1 MADLDPYET
10 AVVHANVY
18 AMADKYNIAGLRAL
32 ARHKFDP
39 YVPKCNSSQLMELIG
54 LVFSTTPTSRKEIR
68 SKLISECFQRMEEL
82 QDDQAFMHVLGEYA
96 DLGASLAL
104 KTYKKMSRKEKSLTH
119 DLKVQNARMERVVE
133 KSEEAR
139 DEIKTLEGRN
149 ELDKQTIQQLRAK
162 LGPRII

>member
-32 ARHKFDP
+32 ARYKFDP

-54 LVFSTTPTSRKEIR
+54 LVFSTTPTSCKDIR
-68 SKLISECFQRMEEL
+68 DKLIDECFQRMEEL
-82 QDDQAFMHVLGEYA
+82 QGDQAFMHVLGEYA

-104 KTYKKMSRKEKSLTH
+104 EIYKKMSRKENSLTH

-133 KSEEAR
+133 ESEEAGDR
-139 DEIKTLEGRN
+139 IKTLEERH
-149 ELDKQTIQQLRAK
+149 ELDKHIVQQLRA
-162 LGPRII
+162 